1 MEKINRNPGG
11 GRSSVP
17 PVATPTAG
25 GAELDMTPIW
35 LAVIVVFVTIMLL
48 WVWKKK
54 RSARTDV
61 LLTGL
66 CDSGKT
72 LLFSQLVLGEE
83 KESFTS
89 IKENLG
95 HLQTSSGELRL
106 VDIPGH
112 ERLRGKFFDQ
122 YKNLAKAVIFVVDSV
137 TVQKEIRDVAD
148 FLYTILADKAVAN
161 LPVVILCNKQ
171 DETLA
176 KGDAVI
182 KSLLEKEI
190 NLVRQTRTSQLQS
203 VDPQSTDTVYLGR
216 PDKDFEF
223 GQLSQKVQLVACSAK
238 EPQIDDVVTFLDSL

>member
-1 MEKINRNPGG
+1 MEKINRNTGG

-203 VDPQSTDTVYLGR
+203 VDPQSTDAVYLGR